1 MKMSKRTKTLLIAI
15 SAPLLFIMAFVTII
29 VIYLISHKPPE
40 VDVMTTGFVP
50 HTIEI
55 PEGETIRFV
64 NQSSTITQSL
74 CLGSNQ
80 RCDPNLLLPRGL
92 VSPGVQIPPD
102 QSKDVV
108 FDTYGTFSIT
118 STAAPG
124 INLTVTV
131 DAAD

>member
-1 MKMSKRTKTLLIAI
+1 
-15 SAPLLFIMAFVTII
+15 
-29 VIYLISHKPPE
+29 
-40 VDVMTTGFVP
+40 MTTGFVP

-64 NQSSTITQSL
+64 NQSSTITQTL
-74 CLGSNQ
+74 CLGTNQ
-80 RCDPNLLLPRGL
+80 HCDSNLLLPRGL
-92 VSPGVQIPPD
+92 INPGIQIFPG

-108 FDTYGTFSIT
+108 FDTFGTFTIT